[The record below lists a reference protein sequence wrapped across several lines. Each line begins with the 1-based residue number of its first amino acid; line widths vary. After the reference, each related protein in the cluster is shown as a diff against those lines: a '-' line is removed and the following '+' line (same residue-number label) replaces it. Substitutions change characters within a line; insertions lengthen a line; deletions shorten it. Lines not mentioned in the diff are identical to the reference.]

1 MNGTNVR
8 TYEAHCARTNER
20 MARSLLSLFFL
31 LCCSPVRLRAFKLD
45 RVQVR
50 PMADVAKLP
59 CDSGFTL
66 SRLVRLA
73 VTLSPFLS
81 QFLSAR
87 NGSANEKNG
96 EIGRVTGVARVSY
109 FRFSSHDRINKYDW
123 SFVNIYFRFRERNKG
138 SVKLRLKLIDNGED
152 WSKSVV
158 IN

>member
-1 MNGTNVR
+1 MKVLPLVSQGALPLLTRGGDDERQIKNNARSMNGTNVR

-31 LCCSPVRLRAFKLD
+31 LSCSPVRLRAFKLD

-73 VTLSPFLS
+73 VALSPFLS
-81 QFLSAR
+81 QFLSVR

-96 EIGRVTGVARVSY
+96 EIGRATGVVRVSY
-109 FRFSSHDRINKYDW
+109 FRFSSHDRINKYD
-123 SFVNIYFRFRERNKG
+123 
-138 SVKLRLKLIDNGED
+138 
-152 WSKSVV
+152 
-158 IN
+158 